1 MSKTQSTITRH
12 WRSKYWIRKAGAVG
26 DPLVA
31 ALFGAVRGQ
40 EARP

>member
-1 MSKTQSTITRH
+1 MSKTQSTIQRH
-12 WRSKYWIRKAGAVG
+12 WRNKYWSRKAGAMG

-31 ALFGAVRGQ
+31 ALFGAARGQ

>member
-1 MSKTQSTITRH
+1 MSKTKSTITRH
-12 WRSKYWIRKAGAVG
+12 WRGRCRIRKAGAVG

-31 ALFGAVRGQ
+31 ALFGARAQ